1 METRSSRFR
10 SNKRLARS
18 LPAAFG
24 ILLLPISTTL
34 LAEDTIFI
42 PDSSSALNLQADN
55 AFFIDSAFG
64 LDNTA
69 LYESAENLRNNS
81 MGMVHRRLN
90 HQWLEVH
97 TYPDQSENV
106 TGGRAINEILKMG
119 FKTYMEQHKRAR
131 QHPLLRYTNSHGSLN
146 SGVDYDFRLS
156 DDKFSISFEYEF

>member
-1 METRSSRFR
+1 METRCSRFR
-10 SNKRLARS
+10 SNKCLASS
-18 LPAAFG
+18 LSAALG
-24 ILLLPISTTL
+24 ILLLSVSASL
-34 LAEDTIFI
+34 LADDNIFI

-64 LDNTA
+64 MDNNA

-81 MGMVHRRLN
+81 MGMVQRRLN
-90 HQWLEVH
+90 HQWLEVL

-106 TGGRAINEILKMG
+106 TGSRAINEILKMG

-146 SGVDYDFRLS
+146 NALDYDFRLS

>member
-1 METRSSRFR
+1 METCSSRFR
-10 SNKRLARS
+10 SNKRLISS
-18 LPAAFG
+18 LPVVLG
-24 ILLLPISTTL
+24 ILLLPVSTAL
-34 LAEDTIFI
+34 FAEDTIFI
-42 PDSSSALNLQADN
+42 PDSTKALNLQADN

-64 LDNTA
+64 MDNNA
-69 LYESAENLRNNS
+69 LFESAENLRNNS

-119 FKTYMEQHKRAR
+119 FKTYMEQHKRAK

-146 SGVDYDFRLS
+146 NALDYDFRLS